1 MSDPNPASSV
11 DIFNNAPKHGY
22 HEPAAEVDA
31 EAFTAVVES
40 RRSVRVFTDDPIPEE
55 VMRESLRLALL
66 APNSSNL
73 QTWDFYWVRT
83 PEKKA
88 KLVTYCLNQP
98 AARTAQELV
107 VAVARPDRWRETNAL
122 MLAKFDE
129 SRKVR
134 LKAAYQYYRKI
145 VPLAYN
151 MGPLGLFGPFKTLWV
166 ALVGLVK
173 PIPRGPFSLSGMA
186 IWAHKSTALAC
197 ENLMLAFRAHGFDS
211 CPMEGMDGARIKR
224 LLDLPSGAQVCM
236 VISAGKRA
244 PEGVYGPRVRFD
256 RDLFVH
262 EV

>member
-1 MSDPNPASSV
+1 MSTSAAKSSV

-22 HEPAAEVDA
+22 EEPAAAVDA
-31 EAFTAVVES
+31 QAFTDVVES
-40 RRSVRVFTDDPIPEE
+40 RRSVRVFTDEPIPED
-55 VMRESLRLALL
+55 VMRECLRLALL

-88 KLVTYCLNQP
+88 ALVTYCLNQP

-122 MLAKFDE
+122 MLNKFDE

-145 VPLAYN
+145 VPLAYD
-151 MGPLGLFGPFKTLWV
+151 MGPLGIYGPFKTLWV
-166 ALVGLVK
+166 ALVGWFK
-173 PIPRGPFSLSGMA
+173 PIPRGPFSRSGMA

-197 ENLMLAFRAHGFDS
+197 ENLMLALRAHGFDS
-211 CPMEGMDGARIKR
+211 CPMEGMDGARVKR
-224 LLDLPSGAQVCM
+224 LLGLPRGAQVCM

>member
-1 MSDPNPASSV
+1 MSNSGAKSSV

-22 HEPAAEVDA
+22 EEAAAAVDA
-31 EAFTAVVES
+31 QAFTDVVES
-40 RRSVRVFTDDPIPEE
+40 RRSVRVFTDDPVPED
-55 VMRESLRLALL
+55 VMRECLRLALL

-88 KLVTYCLNQP
+88 DLVAFCLNQP

-122 MLAKFDE
+122 MLGKFDE

-134 LKAAYQYYRKI
+134 LKAAYQYYRRI
-145 VPLAYN
+145 VPLAYD
-151 MGPLGLFGPFKTLWV
+151 MGPFGIYGPFKTLWV
-166 ALVGLVK
+166 ALVGLFK

-186 IWAHKSTALAC
+186 TWAHKSTALAC
-197 ENLMLAFRAHGFDS
+197 ENFMLALRAHGFDS
-211 CPMEGMDGARIKR
+211 CPMEGMDGVRIKR
-224 LLDLPSGAQVCM
+224 LLELPRGAQVCM

-256 RDLFVH
+256 RALFVH

>member
-1 MSDPNPASSV
+1 MSSSTPASSV

-22 HEPAAEVDA
+22 EEAAIQVDA
-31 EAFTAVVES
+31 KVFTDVVES
-40 RRSVRVFTDDPIPEE
+40 RRSVRIFTSDPIPEE
-55 VMRESLRLALL
+55 VMRECLRLALL

-88 KLVTYCLNQP
+88 ELVKYCLNQP

-145 VPLAYN
+145 VPLAYD
-151 MGPLGLFGPFKTLWV
+151 MGPLGVFGPFKTLWV
-166 ALVGLVK
+166 SLVGLVK

-186 IWAHKSTALAC
+186 TWAHKSTALAC
-197 ENLMLAFRAHGFDS
+197 ENLMLALRAHGFDS
-211 CPMEGMDGARIKR
+211 CPMEGMDGHRIKR
-224 LLDLPSGAQVCM
+224 MLGLPRGAQVSM
-236 VISAGKRA
+236 VISAGKRS

>member
-1 MSDPNPASSV
+1 MSTTESSV

-22 HEPAAEVDA
+22 VEPAAAVDA
-31 EAFTAVVES
+31 KAFTEVVES
-40 RRSVRVFTDDPIPEE
+40 RRSVRVFTQDPIPEE
-55 VMRESLRLALL
+55 VMRECLRLALL

-73 QTWDFYWVRT
+73 QTWDFYWVRDAN
-83 PEKKA
+83 KKA
-88 KLVTYCLNQP
+88 SLVQYCLNQP

-145 VPLAYN
+145 VPLAHD
-151 MGPLGLFGPFKTLWV
+151 MGPLGIYGPFKTLWV
-166 ALVGLVK
+166 ALVGLLK

-186 IWAHKSTALAC
+186 TWAHKSTALAC
-197 ENLMLAFRAHGFDS
+197 ENFMLSLRAHGFDS
-211 CPMEGMDGARIKR
+211 CPMEGMDGVRIKK
-224 LLDLPSGAQVCM
+224 LLNLPRGAQVCM

>member
-1 MSDPNPASSV
+1 MSDTKPSSSV

-22 HEPAAEVDA
+22 EEPALEVDA
-31 EAFTAVVES
+31 KAFTDVVES
-40 RRSVRVFTDDPIPEE
+40 RRSVRIFNADPIPEA
-55 VMRESLRLALL
+55 VMRECLRLALL

-73 QTWDFYWVRT
+73 QTWDFYWVRSS
-83 PEKKA
+83 EKKA
-88 KLVTYCLNQP
+88 KLVEYCLNQP

-107 VAVARPDRWRETNAL
+107 VAVARPDRWRETNSL
-122 MLAKFDE
+122 MLAKFDD

-134 LKAAYQYYRKI
+134 LKAAYQYYKKI

-151 MGPLGLFGPFKTLWV
+151 MGPFGLLGPLKTIWV
-166 ALVGLVK
+166 SLVGLVK

-186 IWAHKSTALAC
+186 TWAHKSTALAC
-197 ENLMLAFRAHGFDS
+197 ENFMLALRAHGFDS
-211 CPMEGMDGARIKR
+211 CPMEGMDGKRIKK
-224 LLDLPSGAQVCM
+224 LLELPRGAQVCM

-256 RDLFVH
+256 QNLFVH